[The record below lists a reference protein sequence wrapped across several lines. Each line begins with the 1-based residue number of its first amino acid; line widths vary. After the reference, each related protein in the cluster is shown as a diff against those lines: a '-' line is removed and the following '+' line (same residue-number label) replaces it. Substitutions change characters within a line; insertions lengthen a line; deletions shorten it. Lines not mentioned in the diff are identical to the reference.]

1 MDGKK
6 DEMMPRLKERQ
17 KEGGREGGR
26 KGFHS
31 SREIEQE
38 LAR

>member
-6 DEMMPRLKERQ
+6 DEMMHRLKERQ
-17 KEGGREGGR
+17 KKGGREGGR
-26 KGFHS
+26 KGFLS
-31 SREIEQE
+31 SREIGQE